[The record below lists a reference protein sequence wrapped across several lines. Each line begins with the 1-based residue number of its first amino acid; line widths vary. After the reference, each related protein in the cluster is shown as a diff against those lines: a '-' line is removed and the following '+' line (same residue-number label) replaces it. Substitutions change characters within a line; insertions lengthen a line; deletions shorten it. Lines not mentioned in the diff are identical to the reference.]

1 MTFGP
6 YNVDYEQ
13 RIYNP
18 ERMRKYRL
26 DRAHAAL
33 YKYGLGAMICFDFD
47 DWRYLGYYT
56 WHNYMRRR
64 PQRFLLLIRDQGY
77 PYAPAS
83 DKATGEYQLMPWL
96 RDKMILQYQT
106 SGQFGLSFD
115 KEWQDKQWAAQADEI
130 KGLLQQHHVDN
141 LPVGIDAHFVIGVV
155 DACRQAGINIVDGN
169 PAMAEARMI
178 KNEDEIECCR
188 VAGAIT
194 ESAHWEVCKALR
206 PGITEW
212 QVGGVAAKAVY
223 DLGAEEIEGHS
234 FILDS
239 GPRFGHYGVATGTDR
254 IVRPGDLFVIDINGV
269 GFQGYRTCF
278 YRTYCVGDK
287 PTEIQ
292 KDIYKSTYDIQTAM
306 EQNIKPGKTNHDMAR
321 AALDIGGGKWPGSL
335 DERPIE
341 FEGKTWGPTWPEPGR
356 YYSAAGHQLGL
367 ASGDPGPTHG
377 LWRRSLESPPFTYQ
391 VGMVMAVEVGVRDW
405 DGSKWLYD
413 GVKLENT
420 GVVTENGWESFYRFP
435 MKDLIVCGLPGEY

>member
-1 MTFGP
+1 MTFGKF
-6 YNVDYEQ
+6 NVDYEQ

-26 DRAHAAL
+26 ERAHAAL
-33 YKYGLGAMICFDFD
+33 KKFGLGAMICFDFD
-47 DWRYLGYYT
+47 DFRYLGYCT
-56 WHNYMRRR
+56 WHNYNRRR
-64 PQRFLLLIRDQGY
+64 PARYLLLIRDQGF
-77 PYAPAS
+77 PYAPAM
-83 DKATGEYQLMPWL
+83 DKATGEYQLMPWM
-96 RDKMILQYQT
+96 RDKMILKYQT

-115 KEWQDKQWAAQADEI
+115 KEWQATQWTAQADEI
-130 KGLLQQHHVDN
+130 KSLLQQHHVDN
-141 LPVGIDAHFVIGVV
+141 LPVGIDMHFGIELV
-155 DACRQAGINIVDGN
+155 DACRKAGINIVDGN
-169 PAMAEARMI
+169 PAMTDARII

-188 VAGAIT
+188 TAGAIT
-194 ESAHWEVCKALR
+194 ESAHWEVCKALK
-206 PGITEW
+206 PGVTEW
-212 QVGGVAAKAVY
+212 QIGGVAAKAVY
-223 DLGAEEIEGHS
+223 DHGAEEIEGHS

-254 IVRPGDLFVIDINGV
+254 MVRPGELFVIDINGV

-287 PTEIQ
+287 PTELQ
-292 KDIYKSTYDIQTAM
+292 KDIYKSTYDIQTSM
-306 EQNIKPGKTNHDMAR
+306 ERNIKPGKTNHDMAR
-321 AALDIGGGKWPGSL
+321 AAMEEGKGLWPGSL
-335 DERPIE
+335 DGRPIE
-341 FEGKTWGPTWPEPGR
+341 FQGKKWGPTWPEPGR

-377 LWRRSLESPPFTYQ
+377 LWRRSLDSPPFTYQ

-420 GVVTENGWESFYRFP
+420 GVITENGWESFYRFP